1 MMFSDKM
8 KKGMCIFLAALML
21 LSVGSVVLSVIF

>member
-1 MMFSDKM
+1 MFSDKA
-8 KKGMCIFLAALML
+8 KRAICIVLAALML

>member
-1 MMFSDKM
+1 MFSDKM
-8 KKGMCIFLAALML
+8 KRAVCIVLAALMF

>member
-1 MMFSDKM
+1 MFSDKS
-8 KKGMCIFLAALML
+8 KKVICFILAGLML